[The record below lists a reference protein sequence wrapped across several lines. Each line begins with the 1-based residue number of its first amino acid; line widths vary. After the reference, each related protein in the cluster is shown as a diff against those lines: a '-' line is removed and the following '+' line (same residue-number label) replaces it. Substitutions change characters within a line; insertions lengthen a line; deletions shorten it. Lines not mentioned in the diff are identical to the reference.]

1 MFMNSDQGRQR
12 GDFIVGAVSLRPLTP
27 LSPLLSK
34 INSKNIFS
42 DFPVITKYE
51 LLFYFQHFLFQ

>member
-12 GDFIVGAVSLRPLTP
+12 SDLIGGAVSLRPFPP
-27 LSPLLSK
+27 LSPLHSK

-42 DFPVITKYE
+42 DFPVITKHE
-51 LLFYFQHFLFQ
+51 LLIYFQHFLFQ